1 MYLEEIALPSVA
13 KISDADFQ
21 KVIKSVNFYELP
33 LDIRILLEAYKNQ
46 AIIGDNPYPRPERY
60 SMVMETLLHD
70 AWARLK
76 GMPKSVAQKEFIR
89 LLKSVQH

>member
-1 MYLEEIALPSVA
+1 MYLEEIPLPSVTKA
-13 KISDADFQ
+13 SDSDFQ
-21 KVIKSVNFYELP
+21 KIIKSVNYHELP

-46 AIIGDNPYPRPERY
+46 ATLGDNPNPRPERY

-76 GMPKSVAQKEFIR
+76 GMPKGVAQKEFIR

>member
-1 MYLEEIALPSVA
+1 MYLEEIPLPSVA

-46 AIIGDNPYPRPERY
+46 ATIGDNPYPRPERY

-70 AWARLK
+70 AWSRLR